1 MFQQTADPELGRS
14 GALAGRQA
22 ECEVIDQAL
31 GRLANGGSQV
41 IELTGDPG
49 IGKTRLL
56 AELARRAGQRGLLV
70 LEGRAQHSGGRVPF
84 YALVD
89 ALDDHLAAMDP
100 GVREADRDVLGSIFP
115 SLRGPGLED
124 VSVVFERYRLFR
136 AVRALLESLASP
148 ELVLLL
154 DNMQWADED
163 TAELLA
169 QLLRQP
175 PRRPVLLALAYRCRP
190 APARLRAA
198 VAAARG
204 DCPPACLRVGPLS
217 EAEAETML
225 GGRGSRSWRRAVY
238 QASGGNPFYLDALA
252 RRAQQR
258 GPADRGEPGGASGGE
273 LPSAVA
279 AALIDELLAL
289 SPAGQLAARSAA
301 VIGDPFCV
309 TSVGQVSG
317 LGPGRAAAAIDEL
330 ATADL
335 IRPIEPT
342 RLFAF
347 RHAIVRSAVYDSAN
361 PAWRVGAH
369 GQAADALR
377 RCGAPLTAQ
386 AYHIERAAEFGDLG
400 AVGLLA
406 EAAGT
411 VQAQAPGTAAQWLEA
426 ALRLLPAD
434 AGTEQRRTAIL
445 LRLALALG
453 AAGRPRESRDALHT
467 VLGQLG
473 SDQPDRRVEAVT
485 FCALMERQLSRHE
498 EGKALLLSELSALAG
513 QDTAAAAALKFE
525 LGSGELAAGDPAASR
540 RWAQDALP
548 AAERYGPAGLRAA
561 VLGLLAKSEAI
572 SSDIGGAVAHVTAAA
587 SLLDGM
593 LDGELEQRPEA
604 ALLVG
609 WGEFLLDRPR
619 PALRHFDRGLTVVH
633 RSGRAVAVAPL
644 LIGRI
649 LALRATG
656 QLADASAA
664 AEDAVE
670 MAALSGREEHRTAAL
685 ALRAS
690 VAAWTGDLDTAR
702 AAAAVAAE
710 QWPRHARGWRAFLA
724 ARSLSDARLAMGDA
738 EGCLALATSAAVTEP
753 PDAAEWARVGW
764 YELLTRAELAA
775 GHPSAAVRWADAAVA
790 TARRRDLPGCTG
802 LALLARAEALI
813 ATDAPGAS
821 GFAAAARD
829 ALDGAGMVLDGAR
842 AALVNASALAARGDR
857 DQASAQAQA
866 AQSVFESCGAG
877 PFARQAASLRRR
889 IAARGSRGRPARDN
903 TAGRTVMS
911 GLTRRE
917 QQVASLVSQ
926 GLTNRRI
933 AQRLHV
939 TDKTIEMHLSN
950 IFAKLGVSSRTE
962 TAAAVI
968 RGGSAAR

>member
-1 MFQQTADPELGRS
+1 MVQQTADPELGCS
-14 GALAGRQA
+14 GALVGRQA

-31 GRLANGGSQV
+31 ARLAQGGSQV

-56 AELARRAGQRGLLV
+56 TELARRAGQRGLLV

-84 YALVD
+84 YALAD
-89 ALDDHLAAMDP
+89 ALDDHLAAV
-100 GVREADRDVLGSIFP
+100 GASVREADRDVLGSIFP
-115 SLRGPGLED
+115 SLRRPGLEN
-124 VSVVFERYRLFR
+124 VSLVFERYRLFR
-136 AVRALLESLASP
+136 AVRALLESLACP
-148 ELVLLL
+148 ALVLLL

-175 PRRPVLLALAYRCRP
+175 PRRPVLLALAYRCRQ
-190 APARLRAA
+190 APTRLRAA

-204 DCPPACLRVGPLS
+204 DCPPACLRLGPLS
-217 EAEAETML
+217 ESEAETML

-252 RRAQQR
+252 RRAQER
-258 GPADRGEPGGASGGE
+258 EPVDGGGPAGPSGGE
-273 LPSAVA
+273 LPPTVA

-289 SPAGQLAARSAA
+289 SPAGQLAAHSAA

-309 TSVGQVSG
+309 TFVGQVSG
-317 LGPGRAAAAIDEL
+317 LGPDRSAAAIDEL

-335 IRPIEPT
+335 IRAIERT
-342 RLFAF
+342 GLFSF
-347 RHAIVRSAVYDSAN
+347 RHAIVRSAVYESAK
-361 PAWRVGAH
+361 PGWRMGAH
-369 GQAADALR
+369 GRAADALR
-377 RCGAPLTAQ
+377 HCGAALTAQ

-400 AVGLLA
+400 SVGLLA
-406 EAAGT
+406 EAAST
-411 VQAQAPGTAAQWLEA
+411 VQAQTPATAAQWLQA
-426 ALRLLPAD
+426 ALRLLPTD
-434 AGTEQRRTAIL
+434 TGTEQQRTALL

-453 AAGRPRESRDALHT
+453 AAGHPRESRDALHT

-473 SDQPDRRVEAVT
+473 SDQPGRRVEAVT

-498 EGKALLLSELSALAG
+498 EGNALLLAELSALAG

-525 LGSGELAAGDPAASR
+525 LGNGELAAGDPAAAR
-540 RWAQDALP
+540 RWAQEALA
-548 AAERYGPAGLRAA
+548 AAERSSEAGLHAA

-572 SSDIGGAVAHVTAAA
+572 SNDIGCAVAHVTAAA

-593 LDGELEQRPEA
+593 LDGELEQRPDA

-609 WGEFLLDRPR
+609 WAEFLLDRPQS
-619 PALRHFDRGLTVVH
+619 ALRHFDRGLAVVH

-656 QLADASAA
+656 QLAEASAA

-670 MAALSGREEHRTAAL
+670 LAELSGGDEHRTAAL
-685 ALRAS
+685 ALRS
-690 VAAWTGDLDTAR
+690 WVATWTGDLEAAR
-702 AAAAVAAE
+702 TAAAVAAE
-710 QWPRHARGWRAFLA
+710 RWPRHSRSWRAFLA
-724 ARSLSDARLAMGDA
+724 ARTLSDARLAMGDP

-753 PDAAEWARVGW
+753 PDAAEWARIGW

-790 TARRRDLPGCTG
+790 TARRRDLPGSTG
-802 LALLARAEALI
+802 LALLARAQALI
-813 ATDAPGAS
+813 ATDAPAAS

-829 ALDGAGMVLDGAR
+829 ALNSAGMVLDAAR

-857 DQASAQAQA
+857 DQASVQAQA

-889 IAARGSRGRPARDN
+889 IAARGSRGRPARDSA
-903 TAGRTVMS
+903 AGRTVMS

-968 RGGSAAR
+968 RGSLAAR